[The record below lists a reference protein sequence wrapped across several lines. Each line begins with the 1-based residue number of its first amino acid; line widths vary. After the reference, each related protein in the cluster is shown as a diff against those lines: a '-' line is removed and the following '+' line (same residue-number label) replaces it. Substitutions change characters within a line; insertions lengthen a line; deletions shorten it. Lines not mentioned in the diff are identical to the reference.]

1 MMPVTVLPGL
11 NHLLQ
16 LRVILTDHR
25 GDGKNKLLFTFT
37 SVICQKNFKM
47 TAAFQRQL
55 INLHPYFLLHAVGDF
70 LRLHI

>member
-1 MMPVTVLPGL
+1 MMPITILPGV

-16 LRVILTDHR
+16 LRVILTDHG

-37 SVICQKNFKM
+37 SIICQKNFKM

-55 INLHPYFLLHAVGDF
+55 INLHLYFLLHVVGDF
-70 LRLHI
+70 LGLHI